1 MSAYGIRAEG
11 TKQKCWKA
19 TQVEN
24 ESVVLVESLE
34 WILIQLIWL
43 LIWLY
48 MILLIERQRGYGYFI
63 DITDYIYP

>member
-34 WILIQLIWL
+34 WILIQLIS
-43 LIWLY
+43 LY

>member
-1 MSAYGIRAEG
+1 MSVYGIRAEG
-11 TKQKCWKA
+11 TKQICWKA
-19 TQVEN
+19 TQVED

-34 WILIQLIWL
+34 WILIQLF
-43 LIWLY
+43 WLY

>member
-1 MSAYGIRAEG
+1 MSVYGIRAEG
-11 TKQKCWKA
+11 TKQICWKA
-19 TQVEN
+19 TQVED

-34 WILIQLIWL
+34 WILIQ